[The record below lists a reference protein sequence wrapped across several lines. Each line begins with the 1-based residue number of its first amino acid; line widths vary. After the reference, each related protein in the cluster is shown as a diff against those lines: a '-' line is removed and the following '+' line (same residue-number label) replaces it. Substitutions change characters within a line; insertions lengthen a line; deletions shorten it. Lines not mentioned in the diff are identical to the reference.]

1 MVEPRTSPLEFID
14 TMGGLYERARASAA
28 AVATVYAHVRR
39 RLLTALGLPLN
50 TGDERLVAVAADASG
65 VRRGGA
71 LQRRSRMRERHRP
84 ISDLTAK
91 QAVPIVRGAPGVCG
105 ASRRRWE
112 GAKTEMSTLEEV
124 TGQARR
130 ELAKVIVGQAEMVDL
145 LLLTIVCGG
154 HALLEGVPGLAK
166 TLAIR
171 ALARIMRLQFQR
183 VQCTPDL
190 MPADIVG
197 ANVFNMATSAFTLH
211 QGPVFTDLLL
221 VDEINRMPPRTQAA
235 LLEAME
241 ERQVTIDGTSHRLS
255 PAFTAFA
262 TQNPVEFE
270 GTYPLP
276 EAELDRFLVKIRLGY
291 PDRAAGE
298 EEAIL
303 ERHHRGFDARAI
315 DELSVLEPL
324 DLEQL
329 AAARREVQA
338 VTVEAPLFT
347 YIAAIARRTREWPSL
362 TLGVSPRGAI
372 HLMQL
377 AKAMAAMDGR
387 EFLLPDDV
395 KRAAPPVFRHRLI
408 LKPEADLEGL
418 TADQITADILAA
430 VEVPK

>member
-1 MVEPRTSPLEFID
+1 
-14 TMGGLYERARASAA
+14 
-28 AVATVYAHVRR
+28 
-39 RLLTALGLPLN
+39 
-50 TGDERLVAVAADASG
+50 
-65 VRRGGA
+65 
-71 LQRRSRMRERHRP
+71 
-84 ISDLTAK
+84 
-91 QAVPIVRGAPGVCG
+91 
-105 ASRRRWE
+105 
-112 GAKTEMSTLEEV
+112 MSTLEQI

-130 ELAKVIVGQAEMVDL
+130 ELARVIVGQAEMVDL

-166 TLAIR
+166 TLAVR
-171 ALARIMRLQFQR
+171 ALASIMRLQFQR

-315 DELSVLEPL
+315 DDLTLQPL
-324 DLEQL
+324 DLDEL
-329 AAARREVQA
+329 AAAKREVQSVA
-338 VTVEAPLFT
+338 VEAPLFT
-347 YIAAIARRTREWPSL
+347 YIAAIARRSREWPSL

-387 EFLLPDDV
+387 AFLLPDDV

-418 TADQITADILAA
+418 TSDQITADILAA